1 MSVNE
6 RALRAALDGIA
17 AALDGLYALL
27 PDEDDASPEPEP
39 ATVSPPA
46 GVGRPCKHTR
56 REPMGGFGGVAV
68 GWHCNDC
75 GAEGTGG

>member
-27 PDEDDASPEPEP
+27 PDEDEPQ
-39 ATVSPPA
+39 AAALTPPA
-46 GVGRPCKHTR
+46 GVARPCKHAR
-56 REPMGGFGGVAV
+56 REPTGGFGGVAA
-68 GWHCNDC
+68 GWYCHDC
-75 GAEGTGG
+75 GAEGTGTAA

>member
-27 PDEDDASPEPEP
+27 PDEDEPP
-39 ATVSPPA
+39 ATAATPPA
-46 GVGRPCKHTR
+46 AVARSCKHAR
-56 REPMGGFGGVAV
+56 REPLGGFGGVQA
-68 GWHCNDC
+68 GWYCNDC
-75 GAEGTGG
+75 GAEGTGTAA